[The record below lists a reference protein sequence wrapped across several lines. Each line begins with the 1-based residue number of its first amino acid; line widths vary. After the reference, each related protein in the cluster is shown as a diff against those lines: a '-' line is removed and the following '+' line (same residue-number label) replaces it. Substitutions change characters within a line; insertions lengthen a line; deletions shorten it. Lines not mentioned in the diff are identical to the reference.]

1 MPETNPTPVLKTNT
15 SKKYN
20 EIRPLQININITGN
34 NIRELPFGWGEG
46 EPPTPE
52 EEEDLKIKTK

>member
-1 MPETNPTPVLKTNT
+1 MPETNTIPVLKGNKT
-15 SKKYN
+15 KKN
-20 EIRPLQININITGN
+20 NKFQQLQIVIKMNDN